1 MCWCVG
7 MYACTCGCL
16 KVCAHAD
23 MLACQRVTRSSQEM
37 VQKVHSRM
45 AFSELLFH
53 QRQKARS
60 VLALQR
66 ECNELQTFV
75 WLVRGMCREKKS
87 PWARAS
93 LRVTS
98 RTPMAAAL
106 ASDAK
111 GSCAMMVMPRPR
123 ARLATS
129 LPTCTSIQMR
139 LSSLLCRSHQ
149 LTHQWYDSRPQCH
162 FILTDP
168 N

>member
-1 MCWCVG
+1 MPMWLSED
-7 MYACTCGCL
+7 MQ
-16 KVCAHAD
+16 AHD

-37 VQKVHSRM
+37 VKKVHSPIYHIVGLP
-45 AFSELLFH
+45 SH
-53 QRQKARS
+53 PCQKAQSFLSFQKACS
-60 VLALQR
+60 VLHTL
-66 ECNELQTFV
+66 V

-93 LRVTS
+93 FRVTS

-111 GSCAMMVMPRPR
+111 GSCAMIVMPRPL

-129 LPTCTSIQMR
+129 LPTCNSIQVR
-139 LSSLLCRSHQ
+139 LSSLLCRNSHQ
-149 LTHQWYDSRPQCH
+149 LTHQWYDARPQCE
-162 FILTDP
+162 FFLTDP